1 MTCCVSIESRLGLG
15 NNGAAAEIILPMES
29 SALATRK
36 PTARSKITNGAV
48 LFSSDLIDGRSAMS
62 RRFRDIL
69 SAIIGDLGGSDRL
82 SEAQRQL
89 ARRVA
94 LMSIQCEAM
103 EEKLIAGQSIDLD
116 LYGTL
121 SDRIGRAC
129 SRLGIRR
136 VPLNIT
142 PSPLAEHFARPAT
155 SKEEA

>member
-1 MTCCVSIESRLGLG
+1 
-15 NNGAAAEIILPMES
+15 MES

-116 LYGTL
+116 QYGML
-121 SDRIGRAC
+121 SDRLGRAC
-129 SRLGIRR
+129 SSLGIRR
-136 VPLNIT
+136 VPRNILA
-142 PSPLAEHFARPAT
+142 SPLAQHYSP
-155 SKEEA
+155 SSS